1 MDQMIVPEP
10 SSSPSPSLRSSS
22 PDRPGLRGARS
33 FSRLEPSTSNPLS
46 KLQTE
51 LTIPEVPDAPS
62 AASSVS
68 KLEES
73 EDDEAPPLPL
83 PDGFDDLPVELLSL
97 TDRFIDSLSM
107 KIHPTPLAVVQ
118 LMELFQQFYVTAFQ
132 NVDTHVSHS
141 YLSLA
146 SKKPRTSPAA
156 SKNPTQMLSIS
167 EISQKK
173 KDRRLLEAKRLALE
187 EAVERRITEGVYD
200 RIWRHKSTDDEA
212 RDESLRSKMAALNVV
227 GVKLG
232 HLGVELEG
240 AEGDI
245 EDELRPAVEALVGM
259 NNLKFPLGKLLS
271 LKQAHKAIVD
281 WLSTHNSS
289 SSADYILP
297 TLIYTLIISPPTQDF
312 NIISNLFF
320 IQRFR
325 AKKAIDGEAAYCL
338 TNLEAAISFLET
350 VDLATLKVDDADP
363 PKQPN
368 SRSRSRSPVTS
379 RSLTPDIPFT
389 PVGDPLANLSEKLA
403 MAHVAAASAAA
414 SAHQSTATRAIGSNP
429 SASSS
434 TTSLQPSALGG
445 AAARRL
451 SYLTPIDIAAS
462 AATSAVSTADQGIRG
477 IGNTLESSYKFLF
490 GRIEKRGEELP
501 KTLEDARRLVDSP
514 ITGSLEQQQEALQV
528 TAAISGLGM
537 DGGASTGNMKRV
549 ESTTSIMSN
558 QSGKKAEE
566 KEQSTG
572 GLRGAAAIPAAVAV
586 DKLETVMN
594 LGTSLGRFAV
604 RGFSRSSTPTTPAT
618 NTDSALASMR
628 ALGAPSQENAHKG
641 HKRQDSAPVV
651 DLLSTFPDLANSLK
665 SQQAKAAVMSPP
677 PVARFL
683 EVEDPG
689 DLRISEVAELLK
701 DYRRLVEELRVR
713 GAVE

>member
-1 MDQMIVPEP
+1 MIVPEP

-51 LTIPEVPDAPS
+51 LTIPEVSDAPS
-62 AASSVS
+62 AASSIS

-73 EDDEAPPLPL
+73 DDDEAPPLPL
-83 PDGFDDLPVELLSL
+83 PDGFDDLPIELLSL
-97 TDRFIDSLSM
+97 TDSFIESLSK
-107 KIHPTPLAVVQ
+107 KIHPTPLAVAQ
-118 LMELFQQFYVTAFQ
+118 LTELFQQFYVTAFQ

-173 KDRRLLEAKRLALE
+173 KDRRLLDAKRLALE

-240 AEGDI
+240 AQGDI
-245 EDELRPAVEALVGM
+245 EDELRPAVEALIGM
-259 NNLKFPLGKLLS
+259 NNLKFPLGKLSS

-289 SSADYILP
+289 SSADFILP

-350 VDLATLKVDDADP
+350 VDLATLKVDDANP

-368 SRSRSRSPVTS
+368 SRSRSRSPITS
-379 RSLTPDIPFT
+379 RSLTPDIPFS
-389 PVGDPLANLSEKLA
+389 PV
-403 MAHVAAASAAA
+403 
-414 SAHQSTATRAIGSNP
+414 AIGSNL

-434 TTSLQPSALGG
+434 TASLQLSAPGG
-445 AAARRL
+445 TATRRL
-451 SYLTPIDIAAS
+451 SYLTPIDLATS

-490 GRIEKRGEELP
+490 GKMEKRGEGLP
-501 KTLEDARRLVDSP
+501 KTLEDARKLVDSP
-514 ITGSLEQQQEALQV
+514 TTGSLEQEQERAQ
-528 TAAISGLGM
+528 AASAAPALGM
-537 DGGASTGNMKRV
+537 DGGASPSNMKRV
-549 ESTTSIMSN
+549 ESAASIMSN
-558 QSGKKAEE
+558 QS
-566 KEQSTG
+566 
-572 GLRGAAAIPAAVAV
+572 AIPAAVAV
-586 DKLETVMN
+586 DKLETVKN

-604 RGFSRSSTPTTPAT
+604 RGFSRSTTPTTPST
-618 NTDSALASMR
+618 NTDSALASMK

-641 HKRQDSAPVV
+641 HRREDSAPVV

-665 SQQAKAAVMSPP
+665 SQPGKAAIMSPP
-677 PVARFL
+677 PVTRFL

-689 DLRISEVAELLK
+689 DLKISEVAELLK

>member
-1 MDQMIVPEP
+1 MTFR
-10 SSSPSPSLRSSS
+10 LT
-22 PDRPGLRGARS
+22 GLS
-33 FSRLEPSTSNPLS
+33 
-46 KLQTE
+46 
-51 LTIPEVPDAPS
+51 
-62 AASSVS
+62 
-68 KLEES
+68 
-73 EDDEAPPLPL
+73 
-83 PDGFDDLPVELLSL
+83 
-97 TDRFIDSLSM
+97 
-107 KIHPTPLAVVQ
+107 
-118 LMELFQQFYVTAFQ
+118 
-132 NVDTHVSHS
+132 
-141 YLSLA
+141 
-146 SKKPRTSPAA
+146 
-156 SKNPTQMLSIS
+156 
-167 EISQKK
+167 
-173 KDRRLLEAKRLALE
+173 
-187 EAVERRITEGVYD
+187 
-200 RIWRHKSTDDEA
+200 
-212 RDESLRSKMAALNVV
+212 
-227 GVKLG
+227 
-232 HLGVELEG
+232 
-240 AEGDI
+240 
-245 EDELRPAVEALVGM
+245 
-259 NNLKFPLGKLLS
+259 
-271 LKQAHKAIVD
+271 VD

-379 RSLTPDIPFT
+379 PSLATDIPFT

-445 AAARRL
+445 AATRRL

-490 GRIEKRGEELP
+490 GRMEKRGEELP

-528 TAAISGLGM
+528 AAAISGLGM
-537 DGGASTGNMKRV
+537 DGGASTSNIKRV
-549 ESTTSIMSN
+549 ESATSIMSN
-558 QSGKKAEE
+558 QSGKKVEE

-572 GLRGAAAIPAAVAV
+572 GLRGAAAIPAAAAV

-628 ALGAPSQENAHKG
+628 VLGAPSQENAHKG
-641 HKRQDSAPVV
+641 HKREDSAPVV
-651 DLLSTFPDLANSLK
+651 DLLS
-665 SQQAKAAVMSPP
+665 
-677 PVARFL
+677 
-683 EVEDPG
+683 
-689 DLRISEVAELLK
+689 
-701 DYRRLVEELRVR
+701 VR
-713 GAVE
+713 

>member
-1 MDQMIVPEP
+1 MTFR
-10 SSSPSPSLRSSS
+10 LT
-22 PDRPGLRGARS
+22 GLS
-33 FSRLEPSTSNPLS
+33 
-46 KLQTE
+46 
-51 LTIPEVPDAPS
+51 
-62 AASSVS
+62 
-68 KLEES
+68 
-73 EDDEAPPLPL
+73 
-83 PDGFDDLPVELLSL
+83 
-97 TDRFIDSLSM
+97 
-107 KIHPTPLAVVQ
+107 
-118 LMELFQQFYVTAFQ
+118 
-132 NVDTHVSHS
+132 
-141 YLSLA
+141 
-146 SKKPRTSPAA
+146 
-156 SKNPTQMLSIS
+156 
-167 EISQKK
+167 
-173 KDRRLLEAKRLALE
+173 
-187 EAVERRITEGVYD
+187 
-200 RIWRHKSTDDEA
+200 
-212 RDESLRSKMAALNVV
+212 
-227 GVKLG
+227 
-232 HLGVELEG
+232 
-240 AEGDI
+240 
-245 EDELRPAVEALVGM
+245 
-259 NNLKFPLGKLLS
+259 
-271 LKQAHKAIVD
+271 VD

-379 RSLTPDIPFT
+379 PSLTPDIPFT

-414 SAHQSTATRAIGSNP
+414 SAHQSTATRAVGSSP

-445 AAARRL
+445 AATRRL

-490 GRIEKRGEELP
+490 GKMEKRGEELP

-537 DGGASTGNMKRV
+537 DGGASTSNIKRV
-549 ESTTSIMSN
+549 ESSTSIMSN

-628 ALGAPSQENAHKG
+628 VLGAPSQENAHKG
-641 HKRQDSAPVV
+641 HKREDSAPVV
-651 DLLSTFPDLANSLK
+651 DLLS
-665 SQQAKAAVMSPP
+665 
-677 PVARFL
+677 
-683 EVEDPG
+683 
-689 DLRISEVAELLK
+689 
-701 DYRRLVEELRVR
+701 VR
-713 GAVE
+713 

>member
-1 MDQMIVPEP
+1 MTFR
-10 SSSPSPSLRSSS
+10 LT
-22 PDRPGLRGARS
+22 GLS
-33 FSRLEPSTSNPLS
+33 
-46 KLQTE
+46 
-51 LTIPEVPDAPS
+51 
-62 AASSVS
+62 
-68 KLEES
+68 
-73 EDDEAPPLPL
+73 
-83 PDGFDDLPVELLSL
+83 
-97 TDRFIDSLSM
+97 
-107 KIHPTPLAVVQ
+107 
-118 LMELFQQFYVTAFQ
+118 
-132 NVDTHVSHS
+132 
-141 YLSLA
+141 
-146 SKKPRTSPAA
+146 
-156 SKNPTQMLSIS
+156 
-167 EISQKK
+167 
-173 KDRRLLEAKRLALE
+173 
-187 EAVERRITEGVYD
+187 
-200 RIWRHKSTDDEA
+200 
-212 RDESLRSKMAALNVV
+212 
-227 GVKLG
+227 
-232 HLGVELEG
+232 
-240 AEGDI
+240 
-245 EDELRPAVEALVGM
+245 
-259 NNLKFPLGKLLS
+259 
-271 LKQAHKAIVD
+271 VD

-350 VDLATLKVDDADP
+350 VDLATLKVDDANP

-368 SRSRSRSPVTS
+368 SRSRSISPVTS
-379 RSLTPDIPFT
+379 PSLTPDIPFT

-445 AAARRL
+445 AATRRL

-490 GRIEKRGEELP
+490 GKMEKRGEELP

-537 DGGASTGNMKRV
+537 DGGASTSNIKRV
-549 ESTTSIMSN
+549 ESATSIMSN

-628 ALGAPSQENAHKG
+628 VLGAPSQENAHKG
-641 HKRQDSAPVV
+641 HKREDSAPVV
-651 DLLSTFPDLANSLK
+651 DLLS
-665 SQQAKAAVMSPP
+665 
-677 PVARFL
+677 
-683 EVEDPG
+683 
-689 DLRISEVAELLK
+689 
-701 DYRRLVEELRVR
+701 VR
-713 GAVE
+713 